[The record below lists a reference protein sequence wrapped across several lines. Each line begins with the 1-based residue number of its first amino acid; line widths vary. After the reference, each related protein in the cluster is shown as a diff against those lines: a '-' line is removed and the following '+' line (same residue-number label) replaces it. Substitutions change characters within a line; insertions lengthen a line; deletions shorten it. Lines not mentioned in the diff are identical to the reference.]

1 VPAELAPGG
10 LTLAPALH
18 VSFQRYPRPGADV
31 IARAPSSFGALPVA
45 RAAGGALAL
54 PVAADEAF
62 WIGLEMRKPD
72 AKADLAVRFELA
84 AQAAVDA
91 LSGEPWSDA
100 QATWI
105 AVPPHASVDGI
116 AIPGGGFRPFVRTAL
131 AREDGSTAAL
141 DLVTR
146 GDAARVLLVAY
157 ATFASMTGHAPPAL
171 LDRGA
176 QYGGWRLP

>member
-1 VPAELAPGG
+1 MAAELARGG

-18 VSFQRYPRPGADV
+18 VSFQRYPRPWAV
-31 IARAPSSFGALPVA
+31 AIARAPGSFGALPVA
-45 RAAGGALAL
+45 RAAGGQLAL
-54 PVAADEAF
+54 PVDADEAF
-62 WIGLEMRKPD
+62 WIGLEMRMPD

-91 LSGEPWSDA
+91 LTGEPWSDT

-116 AIPGGGFRPFVRTAL
+116 AIPGDGFRPFVRTAL
-131 AREDGSTAAL
+131 AQEDGTTAAL

-146 GDAARVLLVAY
+146 GETARVLLVTH
-157 ATFASMTGHAPPAL
+157 ATFASMTGHAPVAP